1 MTAIRCIGICTGG
14 GDAPGLNA
22 VIRAAVKSAFLKY
35 QWKVIGIPDGFDGLI
50 WPEKSYELTLKDVG
64 GILPRGGTI
73 LGTTNRGNPFRYCT
87 VENGKEVTRDIS
99 DEVIANSRRLGID
112 AVISIG
118 GDGSQT
124 IALELFHKG
133 MQIVGVPKTID
144 NDLSATEV
152 TFGFDT
158 ALTTATDAVDKIHT
172 TAESHH
178 RIMVVE
184 VMGRDAGW
192 IALEAGIAGGAHV
205 ILIPEIPFTIQK
217 VCQFVKHREGYGK
230 RFTIVVVAEGVKL
243 PPELKENRRAGSVG
257 NLIGNAIATS
267 AHKEV
272 RVSVLGHIQRGGSPT
287 AYDRILATRF
297 GVAAVDLIAQGGF
310 GKMVCLRNERIEAV
324 DIAEAIGKMKTVN
337 PDGQIVQ
344 AAKAI
349 GISYGDWARVG
360 VLCSL
365 AAHPCDF
372 APARFCPGPARKNLL
387 MLTSDS

>member
-1 MTAIRCIGICTGG
+1 MTEIRCIGICTGG

-22 VIRAAVKSAFLKY
+22 VIRAAVKCAFLKY
-35 QWKVIGIPDGFDGLI
+35 NWKVIGIPDGFDGLI
-50 WPEKSYELTLKDVG
+50 WPEKSYELTLKHVS

-73 LGTTNRGNPFRYCT
+73 LGTTNRGNPFKFCT
-87 VENGKEVTRDIS
+87 VENGQEVTRDIS
-99 DEVIANSRRLGID
+99 DEVIGNARKLGID

-118 GDGSQT
+118 GEGSQT
-124 IALELFHKG
+124 IALELFQRG
-133 MQIVGVPKTID
+133 MKIVGVPKTID

-158 ALTTATDAVDKIHT
+158 ALATATDAVDKIHT

-205 ILIPEIPFTIQK
+205 ILIPEIPFTVER
-217 VCQFVKHREGYGK
+217 VCAFVKERESYGK
-230 RFTIVVVAEGVKL
+230 RFTIMVVAEGVKL
-243 PPELKENRRAGSVG
+243 PLAFKEKRRGGSVG

-267 AHKEV
+267 ANKEV

-287 AYDRILATRF
+287 PFDRILATRF
-297 GVAAVDLIAQGGF
+297 GVAAVDLIAEGGF

-324 DIAEAIGKMKTVN
+324 NIAQAIGKLKTVDPN
-337 PDGQIVQ
+337 GQMVQ
-344 AAKAI
+344 MAKAI
-349 GISYGDWARVG
+349 GISFGD
-360 VLCSL
+360 
-365 AAHPCDF
+365 
-372 APARFCPGPARKNLL
+372 
-387 MLTSDS
+387 